1 MMKVWQSQGLSTQ
14 ISLKC
19 STDSV
24 LELLIPYLYACL
36 SISILSAKH
45 YQATIFPHSNTKP
58 SEMSRSK
65 NSTSHMDKSP
75 GVFWFQLPSLHAWVP
90 IVFCPLALQFNLQSN
105 VREIR
110 DDLVKIFISPC
121 IPLPTEGHG
130 LSSRNYMLPFQ
141 FWRKY
146 SLCHILEIFTMCM
159 LISILISLYV
169 LEPLSQLMKPQGI
182 KN

>member
-19 STDSV
+19 STDSM

-75 GVFWFQLPSLHAWVP
+75 GVFWFQLPSLHAWLVRSLGRKD
-90 IVFCPLALQFNLQSN
+90 PLEEEMATHS
-105 VREIR
+105 
-110 DDLVKIFISPC
+110 
-121 IPLPTEGHG
+121 
-130 LSSRNYMLPFQ
+130 
-141 FWRKY
+141 
-146 SLCHILEIFTMCM
+146 
-159 LISILISLYV
+159 SILAWEISWTE
-169 LEPLSQLMKPQGI
+169 EPGGPQSMGLQESGRTCSCLCSQGI
-182 KN
+182 SVP